1 MEVDEIEPILKKS
14 SDGEDMASAIDI
26 VEFELDGERYAL
38 DIQLAREIVEMIPI
52 TPIPRAPAYISGVIN
67 LRGEITNIMN
77 LNTLLGL
84 PEKEIRD
91 NQKIIVLVPEAAGGS
106 NVGIIVDDVSSVI
119 QVSES
124 DVDKIGAGFSSEFAS
139 FVKGIIKMKADEAE
153 DTKKNLI
160 IWLDME
166 KVIKDLVEK

>member
-1 MEVDEIEPILKKS
+1 
-14 SDGEDMASAIDI
+14 MASTIDI
-26 VEFELDGERYAL
+26 VEFELGNERFAL

-52 TPIPRAPAYISGVIN
+52 TPIPRAPAYISDVIN

-84 PEKEIRD
+84 PDQEIRD
-91 NQKIIVLVPEAAGGS
+91 NQKIIVMVPEAVGGS

-119 QVSES
+119 QVADT
-124 DVDKIGAGFSSEFAS
+124 DVDKIGEGFSSEFSS
-139 FVKGIIKMKADEAE
+139 FVKGIIKMKSE
-153 DTKKNLI
+153 DGVKEKKNLI

-166 KVIKDLVEK
+166 KVIKDIVEK

>member
-1 MEVDEIEPILKKS
+1 
-14 SDGEDMASAIDI
+14 MASTIDI
-26 VEFELDGERYAL
+26 VEFELGGERYAL

-84 PEKEIRD
+84 PDQDVRT
-91 NQKIIVLVPEAAGGS
+91 NQKIIVLVPEATGGS

-119 QVSES
+119 QVTDA
-124 DVDKIGAGFSSEFAS
+124 DVDKVGEGFGSDSSA
-139 FVKGIIKMKADEAE
+139 FVKGIIKMKAE
-153 DTKKNLI
+153 DGAADAKKNLI
-160 IWLDME
+160 IWIDME

>member
-1 MEVDEIEPILKKS
+1 V
-14 SDGEDMASAIDI
+14 AATVDI
-26 VEFELDGERYAL
+26 VEFELGGERYAL

-84 PEKEIRD
+84 PDQEIRS

-106 NVGIIVDDVSSVI
+106 NIGIIVDDVSSVI
-119 QVSES
+119 QISEA
-124 DVDKIGAGFSSEFAS
+124 DVDKIGQGFSSEFSS
-139 FVKGIIKMKADEAE
+139 FVKGIIKMKAEDQDE
-153 DTKKNLI
+153 TKKNLI
-160 IWLDME
+160 IWIDME